1 MAPPVFRRGSF
12 CLKRNGMLKT
22 GSLLDGKYRIIRE
35 IGRGG
40 MSVVYLAVN
49 ERVGKI
55 WALKEVRKEADGRD
69 GIREM
74 SLAAEIGVLK
84 KLHHPNL
91 PDIIDII
98 DCSDSYVIVMDYI
111 EGKSLKQ
118 IIGQFG
124 PQNERLVIAWG
135 KQICQVLDYLHSQN
149 PPIIYRDM
157 KPGNIILR
165 PDGQVTLIDFGTA
178 REYKHENQGDT
189 TWLGTRGYAAPEQFG
204 GNRQTDPSTDIYSLG
219 ATMYHLLTG
228 YSPAD
233 TQFVIWPIGRFRQD
247 LSGSRLEKIIEK
259 CCQPEPVC
267 RYRNCK
273 DLLDAL
279 EHVNDK
285 PDTEKRISRKYRRI
299 LMTGFFIMLTGMA
312 AAAGLTAY
320 GARSVRNE
328 YLSCISRAEKA
339 EDLTEAS
346 EWYKKAIRLRPDAE
360 MAYERMLSDM
370 TADGEITQ
378 EEKIRMDESLHD
390 VQDTGRETISNQ
402 VVFQKANPKGYAVFL
417 FHLGRDYYI
426 FYPNGQREANGYLKQ
441 ILEDPYLPQEDR
453 KAAQSLIAITD
464 YYIYAGDS
472 ADGHTW
478 AEADAKDTF
487 SYRRLWNLM
496 EEIGSNPELV
506 DEQSGGQ
513 LFSLAVYREIATRIV
528 TDLPSLLDAGVTK
541 EEMENALLSV
551 GEYLSANAELKQMIS
566 SQKLYEETEN
576 VLLNAQN
583 EMAAYYHVTGYR
595 QEEEIRV
602 NGPG

>member
-12 CLKRNGMLKT
+12 YLKRNGMLKT
-22 GSLLDGKYRIIRE
+22 GLLLDGKYRIIRE

-49 ERVGKI
+49 ERVGKT
-55 WALKEVRKEADGRD
+55 WALKEVRKEVDGRD
-69 GIREM
+69 GIREI
-74 SLAAEIGVLK
+74 SLAAEIEVLK

-91 PDIIDII
+91 PAIIDII
-98 DCSDSYVIVMDYI
+98 DFVDSYVIVMDYI

-124 PQNERLVIAWG
+124 PQDEKLVIAWG
-135 KQICQVLDYLHSQN
+135 KQLCQVLDYLHSQN

-178 REYKHENQGDT
+178 REYKRENQGDT

-233 TQFVIWPIGRFRQD
+233 TQFVIYPIGRFRPD
-247 LSGSRLEKIIEK
+247 LSGSPLEKIIAK
-259 CCQPEPVC
+259 CCQPEPAC

-273 DLLDAL
+273 DLSDAL
-279 EHVNDK
+279 ERLGDK
-285 PDTEKRISRKYRRI
+285 PDAKKRISGKYRRI
-299 LMTGFFIMLTGMA
+299 LLTGCLIMVTGVM

-346 EWYKKAIRLRPDAE
+346 GWYKEAIRLKPDEE

-370 TADGEITQ
+370 TEDGEITQ
-378 EEKIRMDESLHD
+378 EEKILMDESLND
-390 VQDTGRETISNQ
+390 TQDTGQETVSNQ
-402 VVFQKANPKGYAVFL
+402 MIFQKENPKGYAVFL
-417 FHLGRDYYI
+417 FHLGREYYI

-441 ILEDPYLPQEDR
+441 ILDDPYLPKEDR

-464 YYIYAGDS
+464 YYIYAGE
-472 ADGHTW
+472 AAGQTW
-478 AEADAKDTF
+478 AQADEKDAF
-487 SYRRLWNLM
+487 SYRRLWDLLM
-496 EEIGSNPELV
+496 EIGLNPERA

-513 LFSLAVYREIATRIV
+513 LFSLAIYREIATRIA
-528 TDLPSLLDAGVTK
+528 TDLPGFLGAGVTK
-541 EEMENALLSV
+541 EEMEKAVRSA
-551 GEYLSANAELKQMIS
+551 GEYLSVHAELKQVIS
-566 SQKLYEETEN
+566 SEKLYLETESA
-576 VLLNAQN
+576 LLNAEN
-583 EMAAYYHVTGYR
+583 EMASYFHVTGST
-595 QEEEIRV
+595 QDEGTQFE
-602 NGPG
+602 